1 MGQQQQFELHK
12 AKPEKKFSCAREYRS
27 SLLCSLAEG
36 HASEGGGEGLGV
48 HLAPGPLDVVVL
60 PARVLGALKNSY
72 YFHPRAS
79 NTTIALFAANFIQM

>member
-1 MGQQQQFELHK
+1 M
-12 AKPEKKFSCAREYRS
+12 PENIGHP

-60 PARVLGALKNSY
+60 PARVLGALKTAIIIIHV
-72 YFHPRAS
+72 FP
-79 NTTIALFAANFIQM
+79 I